1 MDVKNKV
8 VLVTGASSGI
18 GKAAAEL
25 FAAQGAQVALAARSA
40 EALETLAARLPGSLA
55 IATDMT
61 REKDVRRMVE
71 RTHEHY
77 GRIDVLVNNAG
88 RGMRA
93 GVAEVGLQEFRD
105 LLELNVISLLH
116 ATQRVVPI
124 MRAQGGGMLVN
135 ISSGTTKMLIPG
147 MGLYSATKHVVNHL
161 SDIAR
166 LELAPLGIR
175 VSTVY
180 PTRTATDFGFN
191 SVGIRP
197 GEGEAYTQGDSPEY
211 VAGLIL
217 EAVRTEAPEVMAEA
231 VRRMA
236 ARTYEG

>member
-1 MDVKNKV
+1 MDIKDRV
-8 VLVTGASSGI
+8 VLITGASSGI
-18 GKAAAEL
+18 GRAAAEL
-25 FAAQGAQVALAARSA
+25 FTAQGARVALAARSA
-40 EALETLAARLPGSLA
+40 GALEDLAARLPGSLA
-55 IATDMT
+55 VPTDVT
-61 REKDVRRMVE
+61 REEDVRRMVA

-77 GRIDVLVNNAG
+77 GRLDVLVNNAG

-93 GVAEVGLQEFRD
+93 GVAEVGLQDLRD
-105 LLELNVISLLH
+105 LLELNVVSVVN
-116 ATQRVVPI
+116 ATQQVVPI
-124 MRAQGGGMLVN
+124 MRAQGGGMIVN
-135 ISSGTTKMLIPG
+135 ISSGTTKTLIPG
-147 MGLYSATKHVVNHL
+147 MGLYSGTKHVVNHL

-197 GEGEAYTQGDSPEY
+197 GEGEAYAQGDSAES

-231 VRRMA
+231 VRRMVA
-236 ARTYEG
+236 QTSRK

>member
-1 MDVKNKV
+1 MDIQGKV
-8 VLVTGASSGI
+8 VLITGASSGI
-18 GKAAAEL
+18 GRAAAEL
-25 FAAQGAQVALAARSA
+25 FAARGAQVALAARS
-40 EALETLAARLPGSLA
+40 EGALGDLAARLPGSLA
-55 IATDMT
+55 VPADMT
-61 REKDVRRMVE
+61 REEDVRRMVA

-77 GRIDVLVNNAG
+77 GRLDVLVNNAG

-93 GVAEVGLQEFRD
+93 DVAEAGLQDFRD
-105 LLELNVISLLH
+105 LLELNVVSVVN
-116 ATQRVVPI
+116 AMQQVVPI
-124 MRAQGGGMLVN
+124 MRAQGGGVIVN
-135 ISSGTTKMLIPG
+135 ISSGTTRMLLPG

-197 GEGEAYTQGDSPEY
+197 GEGEAYAQGDSAEY

-217 EAVRTEAPEVMAEA
+217 EAVETEAPEVLAEA
-231 VRRMA
+231 VRRM
-236 ARTYEG
+236 GGQG

>member
-197 GEGEAYTQGDSPEY
+197 GEGEAYTQGDSPSTWR
-211 VAGLIL
+211 G
-217 EAVRTEAPEVMAEA
+217 
-231 VRRMA
+231 
-236 ARTYEG
+236 